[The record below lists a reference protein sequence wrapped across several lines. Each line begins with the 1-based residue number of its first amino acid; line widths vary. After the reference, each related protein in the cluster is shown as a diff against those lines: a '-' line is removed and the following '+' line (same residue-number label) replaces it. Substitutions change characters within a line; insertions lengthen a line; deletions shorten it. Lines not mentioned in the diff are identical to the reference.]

1 MLHMSAVNALLEKLM
16 DDRTAAVADAGAM
29 LLGELSGGDL
39 QPNVFIED
47 PMRLTAPPFMV
58 PRYLAQVT
66 LRALRGEYETIDE
79 LADRLH
85 AFLDRNPPTLEP
97 GRQKASER
105 VVIPEARVVELRQP
119 SRREGGHWESGIV
132 AMVTSGPLRG
142 TEIDI
147 QISSSENRNSCFL
160 VSCLWIHASISV
172 YNLVPAG
179 GIAFTACPAMF
190 FVIEPMRQVNVT
202 SVARSLH
209 CGKPQLDQL
218 RRGKGETTIQTLR
231 GTVVH
236 ALFDRML
243 EGARDLEAMFDEV
256 IPQYGIQLASIVDDF
271 FDEGAFRSE
280 VLRHLGALQIFIDGN
295 PQLLED
301 PQIELKRYSAT
312 LGIQGRID
320 ALFRQGNRLDIL
332 ELKTGS
338 RIRVEDHAQL
348 FIYRLLLSDLV
359 RRWQRSSGTELD
371 ISARLLSSTDGSF
384 APLQIQTDF
393 HQVMDARNR
402 LIATQYAVSLPSPH
416 FKFRYE
422 GFNEDVCRPCPSWLR
437 TQCKETTAVFGDR
450 PGSEETPKLTYFRRF
465 THLVEQERW
474 AADRELAELLDDS
487 RIDSRR
493 KNFRCL
499 VNVRAVAD
507 SAPFTFEFDENTS
520 DLQPG
525 DAVLIHSGSISSTPI
540 FHGYVR
546 EMETQRIRVSIPL
559 KNLSPA
565 VFDNQQW
572 IIDRFPSDVTS
583 EASHTALYDYLV
595 SGKRGPDLPPAPGR
609 QPSTWRDGVNDNVPK
624 IPSSFNASQ
633 IRAIQRAVTCS
644 SFHLIWGPPG
654 TGKTK
659 VIPEIVRRSF
669 GRVLLGAF
677 TNTAVDKMLM
687 AILADDPSARF
698 LRMGRASDS
707 PELAALLK
715 DPSDYF
721 SEDLAQKHRGIHAIR
736 HAMDASPIVAA
747 TAHKACTMPYLRRR
761 AFEMSIV
768 DEAGQLTEPLT
779 LGLTLR
785 SRRFVLIGDDRQL
798 PPVVRTREL
807 AHSMFERLKREA
819 ERELTDNL
827 TLLDT
832 QYRMHPQIMAVSNKL
847 FYDGRLRSGVSQDD
861 RLPPDGAPV
870 MMVPVDTVS
879 DGRVNQGEA
888 EAIVELVRYY
898 RIELGLPA
906 EAIGVVSPF
915 RAQVVLLRKLLQQ
928 TGVTVDT
935 VERFQGGERDIM
947 ILSLVRSQ
955 GGGFVFDER
964 RLNVAITRARR
975 KLVFVAHPDLFRNSK
990 YEWISTFTET
1000 HRTAGT
1006 I

>member
-1 MLHMSAVNALLEKLM
+1 MAAVNALLEKLM
-16 DDRTAAVADAGAM
+16 DDRTLAVADAGAM
-29 LLGELSGGDL
+29 LLGELSRGDL
-39 QPNVFIED
+39 QPSVFIED
-47 PMRLTAPPFMV
+47 PMRLTAPPFLV

-66 LRALRGEYETIDE
+66 LRALRGEYETLEE
-79 LADRLH
+79 LAGHLH
-85 AFLDRNPPTLEP
+85 VFQDRNPPTLEP
-97 GRQKASER
+97 GRQKLSER
-105 VVIPEARVVELRQP
+105 VLVPEARVVELRQP

-132 AMVTSGPLRG
+132 AMVTSGALRG

-147 QISSSENRNSCFL
+147 RISSSENRNSCFL
-160 VSCLWIHASISV
+160 VSCLWIHAAISA
-172 YNLVPAG
+172 YNLMPAG
-179 GIAFTACPAMF
+179 LNGFTACPETF
-190 FVIEPMRQVNVT
+190 FVIEPMRQINVT

-209 CGKPQLDQL
+209 CTKPQLDQL
-218 RRGKGETTIQTLR
+218 RRGRGETTIQTLR

-243 EGARDLEAMFDEV
+243 EGARDLEAMFDDI
-256 IPQYGIQLASIVDDF
+256 IPQYGVQLASIVDDF

-280 VLRHLGALQIFIDGN
+280 VLRHLQALREFIDAN
-295 PQLLED
+295 PQILED

-338 RIRVEDHAQL
+338 RIRTEDHAQL

-359 RRWQRSSGTELD
+359 RRWQRGSGAEMD

-384 APLQIQTDF
+384 ASLQIQTDF

-402 LIATQYAVSLPSPH
+402 LIASHYAVSLPSPH

-437 TQCKETTAVFGDR
+437 KQCKETTEVFGDR
-450 PGSEETPKLTYFRRF
+450 PGREESPRLAYFRRF
-465 THLVEQERW
+465 THLVEREHWVAEQDL
-474 AADRELAELLDDS
+474 ADLLDDS
-487 RIDSRR
+487 RIEGRK

-499 VNVRAVAD
+499 VNVRPIAD
-507 SAPFTFEFDENTS
+507 SNPFTFEFDENTS

-525 DAVLIHSGSISSTPI
+525 DAVLIHSGNISSTPI
-540 FHGYVR
+540 YHGYVR
-546 EMETQRIRVSIPL
+546 QMETQRICVSIPL

-565 VFDNQQW
+565 VFENQQW

-595 SGKRGPDLPPAPGR
+595 SGTESNFAQNLRPA
-609 QPSTWRDGVNDNVPK
+609 STWRDGVADQVPK
-624 IPSSFNASQ
+624 IPGLFNASQ

-687 AILADDPSARF
+687 ALRADDPSVRF

-707 PELAALLK
+707 PELAALLP

-721 SEDLAQKHRGIHAIR
+721 SEDLAQKHRSIHAIR
-736 HAMDASPIVAA
+736 RAMDAAPIVAA

-761 AFEMSIV
+761 AFEMSII

-785 SRRFVLIGDDRQL
+785 SRRFVLVGDDRQL

-807 AHSMFERLKREA
+807 THSMFERLKRDA
-819 ERELTDNL
+819 ERDRTDNL

-847 FYDGRLRSGVSQDD
+847 FYDGRLRSGVSPED
-861 RLPPDGAPV
+861 RLPPEGAPV
-870 MMVPVDTVS
+870 MMVPVNSVAE
-879 DGRVNQGEA
+879 GRVNSAEA

-898 RIELGLPA
+898 RIDLRVPA
-906 EAIGVVSPF
+906 DAIGVVSPF
-915 RAQVVLLRKLLQQ
+915 RAQVVLLRKLLAQ
-928 TGVTVDT
+928 TGVSVDT

-947 ILSLVRSQ
+947 ILSLVRCQ

-1006 I
+1006 T